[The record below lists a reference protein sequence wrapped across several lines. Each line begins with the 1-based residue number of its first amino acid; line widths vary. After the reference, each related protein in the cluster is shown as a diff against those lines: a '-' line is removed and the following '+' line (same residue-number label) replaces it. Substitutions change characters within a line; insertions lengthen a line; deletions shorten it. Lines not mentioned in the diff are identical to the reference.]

1 MRHSPP
7 SHMAANLDHLQ
18 DIGLV
23 DLSGG
28 TPFAMTFS
36 GEERENFVPPENLV
50 TLSGDVEAEP
60 PKFDPPPRNNEQPV
74 STEAAVPKELSP
86 EELSKLS
93 KQERTAYYKARLA
106 VAKPKTAAAPKA
118 LTKAERRAAQ
128 EASRLKKAEK
138 NVNESENKELLE
150 ELKLQGLSEEQARLV
165 MAEIL
170 EQDGELEEEDDDDA
184 EVEDLLASVR
194 RWMGEHRADE
204 QRTDLL
210 HDFNMSVRFQGH
222 VDSTP
227 PDHLCAVLQVVSE
240 TACNSFTSAKVQP
253 GAVAKAVGSTVEHWS
268 PLVEQIYEKIS
279 DIMTAVDAVVGG
291 VQQGVQAAGAEAP
304 QESRDAAVVGVLMAI
319 REHVEAIA
327 DDDLLTGT
335 RRLEPRTVVL
345 EKFIEFLEEAL
356 EEDDDDES
364 E

>member
-1 MRHSPP
+1 
-7 SHMAANLDHLQ
+7 MAANLGHLE

-23 DLSGG
+23 HLSGD
-28 TPFAMTFS
+28 TASAAMTFP
-36 GEERENFVPPENLV
+36 GEERSPFVLPENLV
-50 TLSGDVEAEP
+50 TLSDKVEAEP
-60 PKFDPPPRNNEQPV
+60 QKFDPPPRKNEEQQPE
-74 STEAAVPKELSP
+74 STKELSP
-86 EELSKLS
+86 DELSKLS

-128 EASRLKKAEK
+128 EASRALKAKTNENK
-138 NVNESENKELLE
+138 NENKELLD
-150 ELKLQGLSEEQARLV
+150 ELILQGLSEEQAKLV
-165 MAEIL
+165 LIEIL
-170 EQDGELEEEDDDDA
+170 EQGDDVEEEDDDDA

-194 RWMGEHRADE
+194 RWMAEHRADE
-204 QRTDLL
+204 QRSDLL

-227 PDHLCAVLQVVSE
+227 PDHLCAVLQVISE
-240 TACNSFTSAKVQP
+240 TACSSFTSAKVQP
-253 GAVAKAVGSTVEHWS
+253 GAVAKAVGPTVEHWAA
-268 PLVEQIYEKIS
+268 LLEQLYEKIS
-279 DIMTAVDAVVGG
+279 DIMSAVDSVVGG
-291 VQQGVQAAGAEAP
+291 VQQGVLAAGAEAP